1 MADDKGSAYGAGAP
15 RQDDAEYEKLLLDGR
30 LEVAIGIRDRAKA
43 AGNDDR
49 YRRWSVVVDEL
60 LDRRLEVRGR

>member
-1 MADDKGSAYGAGAP
+1 MADDKGNAYGAGAP
-15 RQDDAEYEKLLLDGR
+15 IHEDAEYEKLLLDGR

-43 AGNDDR
+43 AGNGAR
-49 YRRWSVVVDEL
+49 YRRWSAVVDEL